1 MVTGS
6 CLCGEIEFQITGK
19 INPIQICHCQQC
31 RKAQGG
37 PLATNIPVN
46 ISNLNFVKGGEYL
59 QEFESLTRKGK
70 HRVFCRRC
78 GSPILSKLDTAPAIV
93 RVRAGTLDEPFSSR
107 LALHQF
113 VARKASWWTID
124 DELPQHDEY
133 PPE

>member
-1 MVTGS
+1 MVSGS
-6 CLCGEIEFQITGK
+6 CLCGEIKFQIIGQL
-19 INPIQICHCQQC
+19 NPIQICHCRQC

-46 ISNLNFVKGGEYL
+46 TCNLTFVRGEEYL

-70 HRVFCRRC
+70 FRVFCRIC
-78 GSPILSKLDTAPAIV
+78 GSPIFSRLDTAPALV
-93 RVRAGTLDEPFSSR
+93 RVRAGSLDEPFASE

-113 VARKASWWTID
+113 VAHKASWWAID
-124 DELPQHDEY
+124 DELPQHDKY